1 MFMRF
6 LACLVMVLSATA
18 ASAQTYPSKPIR
30 LIVTF
35 APGGGADFVGRA
47 IAPGLG
53 ELLGQTVVVDNKA
66 GANGVVGADAA
77 AKAAPDG
84 YTLLLGTA
92 GTMAVAPYLGEPMP
106 FDPQRDLIPVAL
118 VATSAFA
125 FTVNKSVPVD
135 SLASLI
141 AYAKAN
147 PDKLNYGSSG
157 SGGSPHLA
165 AELFC
170 SMAGIKMTHVPYRG
184 LAPAIADL
192 VSGQIQVLFAD
203 VSLVAS
209 HIKSGALRGLAVTG
223 TTRSSALPDLLPAAD
238 AGLPGYSAGTW
249 YGLFLPAGTP
259 APIVARVSE
268 AMKKVLA
275 STELKT
281 ALATQGVD
289 AAAWDT
295 PGQFATFMR
304 TDSEKWGALIRKAGI
319 TAQK

>member
-1 MFMRF
+1 
-6 LACLVMVLSATA
+6 
-18 ASAQTYPSKPIR
+18 
-30 LIVTF
+30 
-35 APGGGADFVGRA
+35 
-47 IAPGLG
+47 
-53 ELLGQTVVVDNKA
+53 
-66 GANGVVGADAA
+66 
-77 AKAAPDG
+77 
-84 YTLLLGTA
+84 
-92 GTMAVAPYLGEPMP
+92 
-106 FDPQRDLIPVAL
+106 
-118 VATSAFA
+118 
-125 FTVNKSVPVD
+125 
-135 SLASLI
+135 
-141 AYAKAN
+141 
-147 PDKLNYGSSG
+147 
-157 SGGSPHLA
+157 
-165 AELFC
+165 
-170 SMAGIKMTHVPYRG
+170 MTHVPYRG

-209 HIKSGALRGLAVTG
+209 HIKSGALRGMAVTG
-223 TTRSSALPDLLPAAD
+223 TPRSSALPDLLPAAD